1 MIVGIGTDIIEVY
14 RIEKACSSESFL
26 MRYFTLK
33 EREILKKNYQSI
45 ASNFAGKE
53 SIAKAFGTGVRG
65 FELNQI
71 EILRDGLGKPYVK
84 LYEEAKL
91 LSEKL
96 GVKNIHIS
104 LSNIKEYAIAYVV
117 LEGDD

>member
-1 MIVGIGTDIIEVY
+1 MILGIGTDIIEVC

-26 MRYFTLK
+26 MRYFTLN
-33 EREILKKNYQSI
+33 ERKFMKRNYQSI

-65 FELNQI
+65 FELDQI
-71 EILRDGLGKPYVK
+71 EILRDEMGKPFVN
-84 LYEEAKL
+84 LYDDAL
-91 LSEKL
+91 LISKKM

-117 LEGDD
+117 LEGD